1 MQVFTFLTPPG
12 WMAGVWTVGLK
23 ALVLP
28 HESLE
33 AALRNLAGV
42 LRLAPSSLPAQ
53 ETMPAIVNLLVDEVE
68 RYFRGENISFSVP
81 VDWSG
86 YTSFQC
92 RVLKLI
98 RTIPYG
104 EVRSY
109 GQVAR
114 AAGCPQ
120 GARAVGGVMRANRT
134 PLIIPCHRV
143 IASDGSLGG
152 FNRGG
157 GIKKYLLDIEEK
169 TKRDGLF

>member
-1 MQVFTFLTPPG
+1 
-12 WMAGVWTVGLK
+12 MAGVWTAVGLK

-28 HESLE
+28 HESPE
-33 AALRNLAGV
+33 AALKNLASV
-42 LRLAPSSLPAQ
+42 LRLAPFSLPAS
-53 ETMPAIVNLLVDEVE
+53 ETVPAAVNLLTDELE

-92 RVLKLI
+92 RVLKLV

-120 GARAVGGVMRANRT
+120 GARAVGGVMRANCT
-134 PLIIPCHRV
+134 PLVIPCHRV

-152 FNRGG
+152 FSGG
-157 GIKKYLLDIEEK
+157 MGMKKYLLDIEKK
-169 TKRDGLF
+169 TKRDGLLL